1 LSWKEED
8 LAIVPKATSTSL
20 LLDIDS
26 NAAKIRAPLLL
37 RRIHILHCSS
47 ISNEMQSLL
56 LSLSPSLPN
65 RTALESISVRVIA
78 SDETRPVSLS
88 HRHNSCISGRVTSR
102 SIAMCVL
109 GTPDSGHFDSVGD
122 AAAGCCGDGVN
133 DVPVVVVDVLAVEGC
148 GVDVR
153 EVDAGAVVSELAVL
167 VRGLSPPSS
176 RVGELVGCIV
186 RVECVDFADLVKSQE
201 GELVFEESVA
211 FTLGRSVDGNEHGA
225 FVCVVAVD
233 GGEFDEVALAECGHG
248 EIGDHISVESGS
260 IHVQWRVLSA
270 REGSVDVLGLEIS
283 GVETAETCQGIVGA
297 CAAGANDQVVV
308 HELGVVD
315 TADSSEGL

>member
-1 LSWKEED
+1 
-8 LAIVPKATSTSL
+8 
-20 LLDIDS
+20 
-26 NAAKIRAPLLL
+26 
-37 RRIHILHCSS
+37 
-47 ISNEMQSLL
+47 MQSLL

-65 RTALESISVRVIA
+65 RTALKSISVRVITPN
-78 SDETRPVSLS
+78 ETRPVSLGNRNDCS
-88 HRHNSCISGRVTSR
+88 IGGAVTGR
-102 SIAMCVL
+102 SIAMCVFR
-109 GTPDSGHFDSVGD
+109 TPDCCYLNGVSD

-153 EVDAGAVVSELAVL
+153 EVNAGAVVSEFSVL

-176 RVGELVGCIV
+176 RVRELVGCIV

-211 FTLGRSVDGNEHGA
+211 FALGRSVDGNEHGA
-225 FVCVVAVD
+225 LVCVVAVD

-248 EIGDHISVESGS
+248 EITDHISVESGS